1 MKSNLTPVRVVAIGD
16 PGPTQEQIIAAL
28 TAQEEFVLADLISSN
43 DRLMREIHA
52 SEPDVI
58 LVDHMLASDPTLD
71 IIDDLALQNPES
83 AIVAILPGE
92 DPLKA
97 QQVMLAGARAFIV
110 QPFTQIN
117 LLSTL
122 RRVRELESRRAGSK
136 PSAGVT
142 AEENTRPV
150 RTVTVFSPRGGVG
163 TSTVASNL
171 ALSLLEQTG
180 KRVLLFEG
188 KLFFGH
194 LSVML
199 NLRTQ
204 NSLADL
210 IPHAHSIDEG
220 LVRDVVS
227 RHASGLD
234 VLLSPNNVQ
243 VSQGIR
249 ADDLYSVFVGV
260 QRFYDYVI
268 VDGGN
273 ALTENS
279 VTLMDACDRI
289 MLVANPEMASLRD
302 VAQFVQIGRSLAYPN
317 DKMLIVI
324 NRVGMTAGLREND
337 VETALH
343 HLVFAQV
350 PDDTENALRSVNR
363 GVPVYLKYG
372 RSPITKGMKQLAK
385 SFMNLST
392 TDPDKISID
401 SNLNRMHQ
409 EALMASS
416 RLG

>member
-16 PGPTQEQIIAAL
+16 PGPTQEQIVAAL
-28 TAQEEFVLADLISSN
+28 TAQEEFVLADLISSS

-58 LVDHMLASDPTLD
+58 LVDHVLAGNPTLD
-71 IIDDLALQNPES
+71 IIDDLALQNPEA

-122 RRVRELESRRAGSK
+122 RRVRELESRRAVTK
-136 PSAGVT
+136 PAAGVS

-163 TSTVASNL
+163 TSTVATNM

-210 IPHAHSIDEG
+210 IPHAHSVDEG
-220 LVRDVVS
+220 LVREVVS
-227 RHASGLD
+227 HHASGLD
-234 VLLSPNNVQ
+234 VLLSPNNLQ

-302 VAQFVQIGRSLAYPN
+302 VAQFIQIGRSLAYSN
-317 DKMLIVI
+317 EKMLIVI
-324 NRVGMTAGLREND
+324 NRVGMPAGLREND
-337 VETALH
+337 VENALH
-343 HLVFAQV
+343 HLVFAQI

-372 RSPITKGMKQLAK
+372 RSSITKGMKQLAK
-385 SFMNLST
+385 AFTGLST
-392 TDPDKISID
+392 TDPDKINID
-401 SNLNRMHQ
+401 SNVNRLHQ

>member
-1 MKSNLTPVRVVAIGD
+1 MKSKMTARVVAIGD
-16 PGPTQEQIIAAL
+16 AGPIQEQIISAL
-28 TAQEEFVLADLISSN
+28 SNQDEFELVDVITSN
-43 DRLMREIHA
+43 DRLMREVHTN
-52 SEPDVI
+52 EPDVI
-58 LVDHMLASDPTLD
+58 LVDHVLAGDPTLD
-71 IIDDLALQNPES
+71 IIDDLALQNPQA

-117 LLSTL
+117 LKSTL
-122 RRVRELESRRAGSK
+122 HRVVELESRRVVNK
-136 PSAGVT
+136 DSAGVS
-142 AEENTRPV
+142 AEESVRPV
-150 RTVTVFSPRGGVG
+150 RTVTVFSPRGGTGV
-163 TSTVASNL
+163 SSVATNL
-171 ALSLLEQTG
+171 ALSLLEETG

-210 IPHAHSIDEG
+210 VPHASSVDEG
-220 LVRDVVS
+220 LVREVVS
-227 RHASGLD
+227 KHASGLD
-234 VLLSPNNVQ
+234 VLLAPTNLQ

-268 VDGGN
+268 IDGGN
-273 ALTENS
+273 TLNENS

-289 MLVANPEMASLRD
+289 MLVANPEMASLKD
-302 VAQFVQIGRSLAYPN
+302 VSQFVQIGRSLAYSN
-317 DKMLIVI
+317 EKMLIVI
-324 NRVGMTAGLREND
+324 NRVGMPGGLRERD
-337 VETALH
+337 VEAALH
-343 HLVFAQV
+343 HLVFAQI
-350 PDDTENALRSVNR
+350 PDDTENSLRSINR

-372 RSPITKGMKQLAK
+372 RSPVTRSMKKLVQD
-385 SFMNLST
+385 FTNLST
-392 TDPDKISID
+392 TEPGRIAAEGAPT
-401 SNLNRMHQ
+401 RMNQ
-409 EALMASS
+409 EALLASS

>member
-1 MKSNLTPVRVVAIGD
+1 MKSNITQARIVAIGD
-16 PGPTQEQIIAAL
+16 QGPTQEQIVAAL
-28 TAQEEFVLADLISSN
+28 TAQEEFVLADLINSSE
-43 DRLMREIHA
+43 RLMREIHA

-58 LVDHMLASDPTLD
+58 LVDHILDGNPTLD
-71 IIDDLALQNPES
+71 IIDDLALQNPEA

-122 RRVRELESRRAGSK
+122 RRVRELESRRAATK

-142 AEENTRPV
+142 PEEHTRPV

-163 TSTVASNL
+163 TSTVAVNL

-227 RHASGLD
+227 HHASGLD
-234 VLLSPNNVQ
+234 VLLSPSNIQ

-273 ALTENS
+273 TLSENS

-302 VAQFVQIGRSLAYPN
+302 VAQFVQIGRSLAYSN
-317 DKMLIVI
+317 EKMLIVI
-324 NRVGMTAGLREND
+324 NRVGMSAGLREND
-337 VETALH
+337 VENALH
-343 HLVFAQV
+343 HLVFAHI
-350 PDDTENALRSVNR
+350 PDDTENALRSLNR
-363 GVPVYLKYG
+363 GVPVFLKYG
-372 RSPITKGMKQLAK
+372 RSPITKSAKQLAK
-385 SFMNLST
+385 SFTGLST

-401 SNLNRMHQ
+401 SSVRLNQ